1 MVKRLCALALATVV
15 ILLACVQTGPAPEES
30 APEKPQKQELGVFDP
45 ATYTREM
52 MQEDYDF
59 FWTTLEENCATF
71 GLIEQAKRVN
81 LEQIKQEY
89 RARIETTQD
98 GEAETFV
105 RIMSDLNQELRSFA
119 HISVEEPVSYYR
131 MMDGVYWENT
141 VKKELYESDQVQ
153 AFYQWEADLPY
164 YRQQLESAQ
173 QASALEEDGEG
184 ELDNSVIEENI
195 QMSRQGDIAV
205 VRLKSLYFYGEE
217 LNQVIIEKLRTFCR
231 ENLDAQHFIIDITGN
246 PGGSSLIWSEGLDPL
261 WAGKVFSREEVAAYK
276 LGSVNVQMWDGALEN
291 TPYTEL
297 KPLASLNTAEYPK
310 LDMQSLESCDGVVE
324 QITQYDYT
332 DVTNPGG
339 EEFEGRVWIL
349 TDGRVASS
357 SEMLAQFGKKSDFC
371 TLVGTQTGGASGVIV
386 QPATMAAAM
395 PNCGMLMR
403 YAPFYFINEDG
414 TCLDMEGT
422 HPDIEIGPE
431 EDPMTRCLQ
440 EIAKLG

>member
-1 MVKRLCALALATVV
+1 MVKRLCALALATAM
-15 ILLACVQTGPAPEES
+15 ILLACVQTGPAPGEG
-30 APEKPQKQELGVFDP
+30 APKTGQKQELEVFDP
-45 ATYTREM
+45 ASYTREM
-52 MQEDYDF
+52 MLEDYDF

-71 GLIEQAKRVN
+71 GLIEQAKRIN

-89 RARIETTQD
+89 WARIATAQD

-141 VKKELYESDQVQ
+141 VKKELYESEQVQ
-153 AFYQWEADLPY
+153 AFYRWQTDLPY
-164 YRQQLESAQ
+164 YRQQLESMQ
-173 QASALEEDGEG
+173 QASELKENGEG
-184 ELDNSVIEENI
+184 QPVNSVIEENI
-195 QMSRQGDIAV
+195 QLSRQGDIAV

-276 LGSVNVQMWDGALEN
+276 QGSVNVQMWDGWPEN
-291 TPYTEL
+291 DPDVEL
-297 KPLASLNTAEYPK
+297 RPISDLSTMDYPK
-310 LDMQSLESCDGVVE
+310 LDMQSLEGCDGVAIRTDVD
-324 QITQYDYT
+324 DYT
-332 DVTNPGG
+332 HVENPDGQ
-339 EEFEGRVWIL
+339 EFEGRVWIL
-349 TDGRVASS
+349 TDRRVASS
-357 SEMLAQFGKKSDFC
+357 SEMLARFGKESDLC
-371 TLVGTQTGGASGVIV
+371 TLVGTQTGGMGGTMA
-386 QPATMAAAM
+386 QPMVMAAAM
-395 PNCGMLMR
+395 PNCGMLIQ

-414 TCLDMEGT
+414 TCNDIEGT

-431 EDPMTRCLQ
+431 EDPMARCLQ

>member
-1 MVKRLCALALATVV
+1 MVKRLGALILATAV
-15 ILLACVQTGPAPEES
+15 ILLACVQTGPAPGEG
-30 APEKPQKQELGVFDP
+30 APETGQKQELEVFDP

-52 MQEDYDF
+52 MLEDYDF

-71 GLIEQAKRVN
+71 GLIEQATRIN

-89 RARIETTQD
+89 WARIATAQD

-105 RIMSDLNQELRSFA
+105 RIMSDLSREFGSFA
-119 HISVEEPVSYYR
+119 HICVVEPVSYYR
-131 MMDGVYWENT
+131 TMDGETWEST
-141 VKKELYESDQVQ
+141 TKKELYESEQVQ
-153 AFYQWEADLPY
+153 AFYRWQTDLPY
-164 YRQQLESAQ
+164 YRQQLESMQ
-173 QASALEEDGEG
+173 QASELKENGEG
-184 ELDNSVIEENI
+184 QPVNSVIEENI
-195 QMSRQGDIAV
+195 QLSRQGDIAV

-246 PGGSSLIWSEGLDPL
+246 SGGSTHIWSEGLDPL
-261 WAGKVFSREEVAAYK
+261 WAGKTIPYQMVAAYK
-276 LGSVNVQMWDGALEN
+276 LGSVNVQMWDGALKS

-297 KPLASLNTAEYPK
+297 KPLAFLNTVKYPK
-310 LDMQSLESCDGVVE
+310 LDMQSLEGCDGVAE

-339 EEFEGRVWIL
+339 KEFEGQVWIL

-357 SEMLAQFGKKSDFC
+357 AEILAQFGKKSDFC
-371 TLVGTQTGGASGVIV
+371 TLVGTQTRGMGGVIV
-386 QPATMAAAM
+386 QPATMVATM
-395 PNCGMLMR
+395 PNCGMLMQ

-414 TCLDMEGT
+414 TCLDVEGT

-431 EDPMTRCLQ
+431 EDPMARCLQ